1 MKTIDLGIIDTDV
14 KTIISKQGFEVQSIK
29 KKIHGYK
36 YELEVALEDKVY
48 LNMYYKHQPRSVV
61 MDEIPA
67 KIKAQGLQIAR
78 WTLVENQQLMKLNL
92 ETDVQPQM
100 VNINA

>member
-1 MKTIDLGIIDTDV
+1 
-14 KTIISKQGFEVQSIK
+14 
-29 KKIHGYK
+29 
-36 YELEVALEDKVY
+36 
-48 LNMYYKHQPRSVV
+48 

-100 VNINA
+100 VNINAQFETCKMLEVEQLLK

>member
-1 MKTIDLGIIDTDV
+1 
-14 KTIISKQGFEVQSIK
+14 
-29 KKIHGYK
+29 
-36 YELEVALEDKVY
+36 
-48 LNMYYKHQPRSVV
+48 MYYKHQPRSVV

-78 WTLVENQQLMKLNL
+78 WMLVENQQLMKLNL